1 MKKLSMILLALVG
14 YMLTSAAQE
23 ATYKIIA
30 EADTTVKTRA
40 GSVTLYSR
48 PVRRYVYEYT
58 SKDADGKPAT
68 ISGVIM
74 IPSEVASGEAPCDGI
89 MLFNRATLGSP
100 DDAPSTGNTQ
110 LLNGLIANPLKPNY
124 ILVMSDFIGY
134 GSSIDYPSF
143 YHSGDV
149 NARNSLDGL
158 LAARQLLDDN
168 GISQGKYLFNL
179 GFSQGGSESLYVAKL
194 RDMEYKDKGV
204 TFTKTFAGGGPTDYA
219 IAYREYVNKDRC
231 KDCKDVIMMMIS
243 CVENCHMNID
253 YKDLFKEPLAS
264 GAKEYVKT
272 KKKSTLSDYGV
283 SMEDSLHN
291 LIQPAYMDLESEQAK
306 AFIAKLEEI
315 NLMNGWEP
323 DLEQRYFIEHSR
335 HDNYVPI
342 QCVRAII
349 PWMRDK
355 GFTPSIVPGKTN
367 LQTNTLVFKLD
378 HTLSAIVWL
387 IQTVA
392 AIEVWPVMYY
402 EGEQNHYYHDI
413 VKDMNL
419 LKVVKTL
426 ESWGI
431 NIRKVVNDNN
441 SRSLEDV
448 IVEGIADGS
457 LDPNGSIAQLRAPF
471 RASVLDLIPG
481 AADLLAKVDLTTDD
495 AMEMLEDSGITLMD
509 MLEVFAYI
517 MSPASSPQVEGDV
530 LSTLE
535 ERVEAPLYL
544 MRYYENTL
552 ANWFLMGGFDVQY
565 NNWGM

>member
-231 KDCKDVIMMMIS
+231 EDCKDVIMMMIS

-431 NIRKVVNDNN
+431 NIRKMVNDNN

>member
-110 LLNGLIANPLKPNY
+110 LLNGLVANPLKPNY

>member
-1 MKKLSMILLALVG
+1 MKKLSMIRLALVG

-291 LIQPAYMDLESEQAK
+291 LIQPAYMDLESERAK

>member
-110 LLNGLIANPLKPNY
+110 LLNGLVANPLKPNY

-219 IAYREYVNKDRC
+219 IAYREYVNQDRC